1 MTSTDAGEDRDEA
14 AVAVERRDI
23 GVAADGTSVGAA
35 ADNSS
40 VGIAAD
46 LVAYLVIEVPDRQAV
61 ASLVPPLCELVDR
74 AAIRILDVVVVVKGH
89 DGVVDALEVDEI
101 DGLEALRRRCAPFG
115 DLLSEQDIRLATLPI
130 RPGSVGLA
138 LVTEDRWAAQLSSAA
153 HVVGGRIVA
162 GERIPPARV
171 DLARAHGGEQQV
183 GQGSEGSAET

>member
-1 MTSTDAGEDRDEA
+1 MTSTDARDDRNDTD
-14 AVAVERRDI
+14 V
-23 GVAADGTSVGAA
+23 S
-35 ADNSS
+35 
-40 VGIAAD
+40 AD

-101 DGLEALRRRCAPFG
+101 DGLESLRSRCAPFG

-130 RPGSVGLA
+130 RPGAVGLT

-171 DLARAHGGEQQV
+171 DLARGHSAD
-183 GQGSEGSAET
+183 SEGRAQRAGRDGLEGRET